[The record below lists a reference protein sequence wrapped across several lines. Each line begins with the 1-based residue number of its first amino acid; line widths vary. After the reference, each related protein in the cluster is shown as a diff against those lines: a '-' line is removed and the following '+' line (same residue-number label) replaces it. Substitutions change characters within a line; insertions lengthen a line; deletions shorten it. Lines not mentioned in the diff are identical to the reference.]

1 MPENDLLLKILQ
13 WCVTGGGAG
22 ILSYWMMEKVP
33 QLAGL
38 KAEHKRYASVA
49 LSAFLGAAAYA
60 AAVGLSY
67 QAAPGSAQGWFEA
80 LVAAAGMAT
89 GLSQVIHGRAKL
101 RA

>member
-1 MPENDLLLKILQ
+1 MPENDLLLKLLQ

-22 ILSYWMMEKVP
+22 ILSYWLMERVP
-33 QLAGL
+33 QLAQL

-49 LSAFLGAAAYA
+49 LSAVLGAAAYA

-67 QAAPGSAQGWFEA
+67 QATPGTAQAWIEA
-80 LVAAAGMAT
+80 LVAAAGVAT
-89 GLSQVIHGRAKL
+89 GLSQVIHGRRKL